1 LPVFASTAT
10 VEAYDPSTN
19 TWSPM
24 ESLNT
29 GRRFH
34 TATRLG
40 NDVILIVGG
49 SSDVPP
55 YAPSSTE
62 LYW

>member
-1 LPVFASTAT
+1 
-10 VEAYDPSTN
+10 
-19 TWSPM
+19 M